1 LAAEVVLEVAQGK
14 AGTFNTYLGGSELM
28 ECQFRADKLLGPDF
42 SDYSLHL
49 DTWPRDVSIRANMS
63 CSDWND
69 LEDMVSSSS
78 MGVTLL
84 PSLEPDLE
92 DSFLVKLCGSPGKKT
107 GAAIRWAVVI
117 GDDDSL
123 VVTLQGNSPF
133 FKITPSV
140 FIPLSLPVGAPTEA
154 ASYAA
159 PPPTPPLL
167 LKFGLWVNINNHQVR
182 GRPHSP
188 LVRQGERSSPLG
200 REGGGVFFH
209 KGA

>member
-1 LAAEVVLEVAQGK
+1 MYRFLIQMSFPLDDWEWLSGEQAGLFTCREVTRPLAAEVVLEVAQGK

-63 CSDWND
+63 CSDWYD
-69 LEDMVSSSS
+69 LGDLVGSSS

-84 PSLEPDLE
+84 PSSEPDLE

-123 VVTLQGNSPF
+123 VVTLQGNHLPF
-133 FKITPSV
+133 LPSILPKLDHFRARLHSRRRQIT
-140 FIPLSLPVGAPTEA
+140 
-154 ASYAA
+154 
-159 PPPTPPLL
+159 
-167 LKFGLWVNINNHQVR
+167 GLGSGLI
-182 GRPHSP
+182 
-188 LVRQGERSSPLG
+188 
-200 REGGGVFFH
+200 
-209 KGA
+209 